1 MAFLGPIAKPGRTG
15 PLATLS
21 LVLIIFLTPAPVP
34 AAGINAA
41 EAIAA
46 PLLPGHAVSGQTR
59 TVDLSS
65 LPAAAEYSTDTPT
78 GRGFLGSEAPVLARS
93 LARINKA
100 LGTSL
105 QPDPRLARLAQWIY
119 DHLGPEPAFPS
130 QSELELLTRHLGLP
144 EPLPHLL
151 MTSAHDAPRLYTV
164 VTARLAKV
172 FNLGEYTHIGGSA
185 ERIRGGVV
193 VLIALSR
200 RHLTMAPVPR
210 SLPGPV
216 RLPVEGRLA
225 PGFLRPELAQT
236 LPDGGTRLLPLG
248 PGPDFSAAADLGSA
262 GRHRLEIMAEGP
274 RGPQVIVNFP
284 VFVGVAADDAVE
296 TPEGPRRAL
305 KPDQAQAR
313 LVDLV
318 NRDRAA
324 AGLEP
329 LLFDPELSAAALGH
343 SENMRR
349 ENFVAHLSPTTGGPE
364 ERLIRAGIVTD
375 LAAENIG
382 RGSDPGE
389 IHKGFMDS
397 PGHRA
402 AILLPGVTHVGIGV
416 SAAKRGETADYI
428 VTELFIRRIPPLGN
442 DARALLA
449 GEIFASRELDG
460 LPQLRE
466 DPGLSELAGEAVR
479 SFLDEPQLSQDEV
492 MGRLRQRLEQRPET
506 GASAIAVLIAAG
518 SIREGFERME
528 IDAGTWAKVRRVGF
542 GIAQGT
548 RPGLV
553 PNAIVMVLV
562 FAE

>member
-1 MAFLGPIAKPGRTG
+1 LAFLGPIAK
-15 PLATLS
+15 LAWIGALAA
-21 LVLIIFLTPAPVP
+21 LALIPVADIVP
-34 AAGINAA
+34 AEAA
-41 EAIAA
+41 VGPSLSA
-46 PLLPGHAVSGQTR
+46 PADSGQAKA
-59 TVDLSS
+59 VDLSS

-78 GRGFLGSEAPVLARS
+78 GCGFLGSEAPVLTRS

-105 QPDPRLARLAQWIY
+105 RPDPRLARLAQWIY
-119 DHLGPEPAFPS
+119 EHLGPEPAFPS

-164 VTARLAKV
+164 ITARLAKV

-193 VLIALSR
+193 VIIAVSR

-210 SLPGPV
+210 SLQGPV
-216 RLPVEGRLA
+216 RLPIEGRLA
-225 PGFLRPELAQT
+225 VGFSRPQLVQM

-248 PGPDFSAAADLGSA
+248 PGPDFTAVADLGSA
-262 GRHRLEIMAEGP
+262 GRHRLEILAEGP
-274 RGPQVIVNFP
+274 RGPQVLVNFP
-284 VFVGVAADDAVE
+284 VYVAVVPDDALE
-296 TPEGPRRAL
+296 AAPGPRQAL

-313 LVDLV
+313 LVELI
-318 NRDRAA
+318 NRARAA
-324 AGLEP
+324 SGLDP

-364 ERLIRAGIVTD
+364 ERLLRAGIITD
-375 LAAENIG
+375 LAAENVG
-382 RGSDPGE
+382 RGSDPEE

-402 AILLPGVTHVGIGV
+402 AILLPRVTHVGIGV
-416 SAAKRGETADYI
+416 SAAKRGDMTDYI
-428 VTELFIRRIPPLGN
+428 VTELFIRRIPQLGN

-449 GEIFASRELDG
+449 AEIMASRELDN
-460 LPQLRE
+460 LTPVRE
-466 DPGLSELAGEAVR
+466 DIALSELAGEAVR
-479 SFLDEPQLSQDEV
+479 SFLDEPQLSQDDV
-492 MGRLRQRLEQRPET
+492 MGRLRRRLEQSPET
-506 GASAIAVLIAAG
+506 GASAIAVLVVAG
-518 SIREGFERME
+518 SIKEGFGRME

-542 GIAQGT
+542 GIAQGA

-553 PNAIVMVLV
+553 PNSIVMVLI